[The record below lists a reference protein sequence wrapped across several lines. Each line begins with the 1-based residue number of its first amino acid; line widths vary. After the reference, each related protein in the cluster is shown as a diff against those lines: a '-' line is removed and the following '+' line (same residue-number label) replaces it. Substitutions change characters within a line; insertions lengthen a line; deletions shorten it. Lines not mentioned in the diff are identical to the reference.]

1 MPQVDPEDDSIWRFV
16 LHHYRFDPARNQRRN
31 VVVAAYDNQAELD
44 AAVQAL
50 ARLVHSEIAEGKRD
64 PKESVGG
71 TQLHPG
77 HDAEQAL
84 GRLLRRAVSRGVD
97 PRRLLG
103 DKQLPSNAGLFGWDD
118 DGTTWSIGGG
128 EPPDPPPAD

>member
-31 VVVAAYDNQAELD
+31 VVVAVYDNQAEFD
-44 AAVQAL
+44 VAIEKL
-50 ARLVHSEIAEGKRD
+50 AQFVRSEIAQGIRD

-77 HDAEQAL
+77 HRAEHAR
-84 GRLLRRAVSRGVD
+84 GRLLGRAVSRGVD
-97 PRRLLG
+97 PRKLLG
-103 DKQLPSNAGLFGWDD
+103 DEPLPSNVGLFGWDD

-128 EPPDPPPAD
+128 EPPDPPSAD